1 MTTVIEMDEK
11 ISLGKQ
17 LQQRDIGT
25 VIIISTFTANDE
37 DISLPIQESCSTGNL
52 YGVNTQESTFGRG
65 V

>member
-25 VIIISTFTANDE
+25 DISINTFTANDE
-37 DISLPIQESCSTGNL
+37 DISLPIQESCSTGNRM
-52 YGVNTQESTFGRG
+52 E
-65 V
+65 